1 MLFPHSR
8 QAGGVA
14 EEDGHCQRGRQC
26 ARECSSLVTGKV
38 QGEQNWE
45 QGLEQAQALE
55 GRAMY
60 AM

>member
-1 MLFPHSR
+1 MP
-8 QAGGVA
+8 AEGVV
-14 EEDGHCQRGRQC
+14 GNVRRC